1 MAIVGWIFTIG
12 IILFA
17 IVVGILYLYARG
29 FGGK

>member
-12 IILFA
+12 IILVLIGA
-17 IVVGILYLYARG
+17 GLLYLYARG